1 MAFQVF
7 HTEAGLVARRC
18 IHRIAVE
25 EAGRSRKA
33 AGVGEAV
40 GSHILPVLGV
50 GRNSEVESSSLAGAG
65 TAVVVDLHIL
75 RGIQIQDS
83 PTFLLVD
90 VIEKKKQSTAGDC
103 LVSARRQKALPNVE
117 IESRCE
123 AWNCLIQLWS

>member
-1 MAFQVF
+1 MAFRVF

-25 EAGRSRKA
+25 EAERSRKA
-33 AGVGEAV
+33 AGVGEVV

-50 GRNSEVESSSLAGAG
+50 GRNSEV
-65 TAVVVDLHIL
+65 AVVVDLHIL

-90 VIEKKKQSTAGDC
+90 VIEEK
-103 LVSARRQKALPNVE
+103 
-117 IESRCE
+117 
-123 AWNCLIQLWS
+123 

>member
-1 MAFQVF
+1 MG
-7 HTEAGLVARRC
+7 EA
-18 IHRIAVE
+18 
-25 EAGRSRKA
+25 
-33 AGVGEAV
+33 VGEAV
-40 GSHILPVLGV
+40 GSHILPVSGV
-50 GRNSEVESSSLAGAG
+50 GRNSEVCKYVNTDTREESASNPTESSSLAGAG

-90 VIEKKKQSTAGDC
+90 VIEKTKQSTAGDC
-103 LVSARRQKALPNVE
+103 VVSARRQKALPNVK

>member
-1 MAFQVF
+1 MAFRVF

-25 EAGRSRKA
+25 EAERSRKA
-33 AGVGEAV
+33 VGVGEAV

-90 VIEKKKQSTAGDC
+90 VIEEK
-103 LVSARRQKALPNVE
+103 
-117 IESRCE
+117 
-123 AWNCLIQLWS
+123 